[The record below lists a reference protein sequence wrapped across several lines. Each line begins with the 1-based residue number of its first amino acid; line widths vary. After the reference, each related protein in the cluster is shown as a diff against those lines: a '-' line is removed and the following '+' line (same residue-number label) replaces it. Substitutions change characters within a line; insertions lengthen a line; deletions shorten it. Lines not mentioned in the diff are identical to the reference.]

1 MPGPPPGATVP
12 VGSTAVVVFD
22 VVLAVPGGELAAIG
36 EVADVGDGALS
47 ENHGRFAGLG
57 DSVAA
62 VPSVFL
68 ERFCLAGPGDAAAGD
83 SAAAAVA
90 SIFLARCCLAGPG
103 DAAAGDSAAAAVA
116 SVFLPRFCLVGLGER
131 AAGDSPAAAVAAGE
145 VSFFV
150 CLCLVTLGDVSGLA
164 AGVGVCATNAV
175 TENAV
180 NTIIRRMGLFMP
192 GRLTKPIAALQRQN
206 V

>member
-1 MPGPPPGATVP
+1 MPAPPPGATVP
-12 VGSTAVVVFD
+12 VGSTAFVAFAVVV
-22 VVLAVPGGELAAIG
+22 VVPAGELAAIG

-62 VPSVFL
+62 AVPSVFL
-68 ERFCLAGPGDAAAGD
+68 ERFCLAGLGDAAAGD

-90 SIFLARCCLAGPG
+90 C
-103 DAAAGDSAAAAVA
+103 
-116 SVFLPRFCLVGLGER
+116 VFLVFCLVALGE
-131 AAGDSPAAAVAAGE
+131 AAAAVAAGE
-145 VSFFV
+145 ASFFE

-164 AGVGVCATNAV
+164 AGVGACATNAV

-180 NTIIRRMGLFMP
+180 NTIIRRMVLFMP
-192 GRLTKPIAALQRQN
+192 GRLTKPIAARQRQN
-206 V
+206 VKRQQRRTVCARAGPSPSGDHKRGTSPR

>member
-90 SIFLARCCLAGPG
+90 AFFWY
-103 DAAAGDSAAAAVA
+103 
-116 SVFLPRFCLVGLGER
+116 VFAWLGWE
-131 AAGDSPAAAVAAGE
+131 SPPQE
-145 VSFFV
+145 
-150 CLCLVTLGDVSGLA
+150 
-164 AGVGVCATNAV
+164 
-175 TENAV
+175 
-180 NTIIRRMGLFMP
+180 IR
-192 GRLTKPIAALQRQN
+192 QRQQLMPERPPFLDA
-206 V
+206 

>member
-1 MPGPPPGATVP
+1 MPAPPPGATVP
-12 VGSTAVVVFD
+12 AGSTAFVVFAVVV
-22 VVLAVPGGELAAIG
+22 VVPAGELAAIG

-62 VPSVFL
+62 AVPSVFL
-68 ERFCLAGPGDAAAGD
+68 ERFCLAGLGDAAAGD

-90 SIFLARCCLAGPG
+90 CVFLVFCLVAP
-103 DAAAGDSAAAAVA
+103 AEVAAGDSAAAAVA
-116 SVFLPRFCLVGLGER
+116 
-131 AAGDSPAAAVAAGE
+131 AGE
-145 VSFFV
+145 ASFFE
-150 CLCLVTLGDVSGLA
+150 CLCLVTPGDASGLA
-164 AGVGVCATNAV
+164 TGVGVCATNAA

-180 NTIIRRMGLFMP
+180 NTIIRRIVLFMP
-192 GRLTKPIAALQRQN
+192 GRLTKTIAARQRQN

>member
-1 MPGPPPGATVP
+1 

-68 ERFCLAGPGDAAAGD
+68 ERFCLAGPGDAAAGA

-90 SIFLARCCLAGPG
+90 C
-103 DAAAGDSAAAAVA
+103 
-116 SVFLPRFCLVGLGER
+116 VFLVRFCLVALGEP
-131 AAGDSPAAAVAAGE
+131 AAGDSPGAAVDGGEASVAGW
-145 VSFFV
+145 
-150 CLCLVTLGDVSGLA
+150 
-164 AGVGVCATNAV
+164 
-175 TENAV
+175 
-180 NTIIRRMGLFMP
+180 
-192 GRLTKPIAALQRQN
+192 
-206 V
+206 

>member
-36 EVADVGDGALS
+36 EVADVGDGTLS

-90 SIFLARCCLAGPG
+90 C
-103 DAAAGDSAAAAVA
+103 
-116 SVFLPRFCLVGLGER
+116 VFLVRFCLVGLGEP

-145 VSFFV
+145 ASFFE

-164 AGVGVCATNAV
+164 AGVGGCATNAV
-175 TENAV
+175 TANAV
-180 NTIIRRMGLFMP
+180 NTIIRPMGLFMP
-192 GRLTKPIAALQRQN
+192 GRLTKPIAPMQRQN

>member
-62 VPSVFL
+62 AVPSVFL
-68 ERFCLAGPGDAAAGD
+68 ERFCLAGLGDAAAGD

-90 SIFLARCCLAGPG
+90 CVFLVFCLVAP
-103 DAAAGDSAAAAVA
+103 AEAAGDSAAAAVA
-116 SVFLPRFCLVGLGER
+116 
-131 AAGDSPAAAVAAGE
+131 AGE
-145 VSFFV
+145 ASFFE
-150 CLCLVTLGDVSGLA
+150 CLCLVTLGEVSGLA
-164 AGVGVCATNAV
+164 AGVGVCATNPA

-180 NTIIRRMGLFMP
+180 NTIIRRIVLFMP
-192 GRLTKPIAALQRQN
+192 GRLTKPTAAPQR
-206 V
+206 